1 MAGPGWPDLTDYKAW
16 ARIHDV
22 TDDDAIQDALDA
34 VQNAVIARCPT
45 LADTATPCPPD
56 VNYATKLWTNRI
68 LSRRNSPDGI
78 VGVADLGIATIARF
92 DKDVAQLLSPFIGTV
107 LA

>member
-1 MAGPGWPDLTDYKAW
+1 MAGPGWPDLADYKVW
-16 ARIHDV
+16 ARIYDG

-34 VQNAVIARCPT
+34 VQVAIIARCPM
-45 LADTATPCPPD
+45 LADVTVTCPPD
-56 VNYATKLWTNRI
+56 VDYATKLWVNRL